1 MGWLLSVSK
10 HSKGIAMS
18 HIRANHEGAERLV
31 GCWTLVSWKVMV
43 EGEPQDLFGAKPK
56 GSLILTASGRAI
68 ALTTAETRTPGD
80 SEAQRAALHKSML
93 AYTGRYRIEGD
104 EFVTT
109 VDASWNE
116 AWNGTE
122 QRRRFRFEGDRLII
136 ESVPAIVFY
145 FRARWTTVGWTTVA
159 LYGRGKTRILSNP
172 AFERPATSALRL
184 LAVPSSP
191 RFSEGIV
198 RLD

>member
-1 MGWLLSVSK
+1 MEGHGRRRVSGQ
-10 HSKGIAMS
+10 S
-18 HIRANHEGAERLV
+18 
-31 GCWTLVSWKVMV
+31 
-43 EGEPQDLFGAKPK
+43 QDFFGAKPK

-68 ALTTAETRTPGD
+68 ALTTAEHRTPGD

-122 QRRRFRFEGDRLII
+122 QRCPFGE
-136 ESVPAIVFY
+136 
-145 FRARWTTVGWTTVA
+145 RA
-159 LYGRGKTRILSNP
+159 
-172 AFERPATSALRL
+172 
-184 LAVPSSP
+184 
-191 RFSEGIV
+191 
-198 RLD
+198 

>member
-1 MGWLLSVSK
+1 MGWLLSVSQ
-10 HSKGIAMS
+10 HSKGMAMS

-31 GCWTLVSWKVMV
+31 GCWKLVSWKSMV
-43 EGEPQDLFGAKPK
+43 EGEPRDLFGAKPR

-68 ALTTAETRTPGD
+68 ALTTAENRTPGD

-122 QRRRFRFEGDRLII
+122 QRRKFRFEGDRLII
-136 ESVPAIVFY
+136 ESVPAPSLLFPGKVDYRRIVWE
-145 FRARWTTVGWTTVA
+145 REDLNTA
-159 LYGRGKTRILSNP
+159 GRGLP
-172 AFERPATSALRL
+172 
-184 LAVPSSP
+184 
-191 RFSEGIV
+191 
-198 RLD
+198 